1 MLALPGTLRS
11 QRPPSP
17 RSRISGCRADLFRS
31 CVGIGSGPGAQ
42 APVAVARS
50 TGLPG
55 FARCRTRMYKSNC
68 GILLV
73 QAEVRL
79 GGSP

>member
-17 RSRISGCRADLFRS
+17 RSRISGCRANLFRS
-31 CVGIGSGPGAQ
+31 CVGIGTGPGAQ

-50 TGLPG
+50 THRL
-55 FARCRTRMYKSNC
+55 AR
-68 GILLV
+68 
-73 QAEVRL
+73 VRPL
-79 GGSP
+79 SDKNV